1 MFINYLNIALRNL
14 LKSKVYS
21 LINVLGLASG
31 IACVFLIILY
41 VQTEL
46 SYDRFHDQA
55 ENLYRITWEDNNP
68 QTRTPHPM
76 AQAMKNDFPEVES
89 AVSISPLYAAGLTRE
104 THSFRNP
111 DRDTRYDEKNLVA
124 VDTTFF
130 DVFSFPLIKGNPGT
144 ALRSINGILISESM
158 AQKYFPGEDAMGQQ
172 LAVDSSGY
180 LVEVVGVFQDVP
192 ANSHFHFDF
201 LVSYLREKS
210 FDSLDAFYSWGDF
223 GHYNYIRLR
232 DGADPKAL
240 EAKLMPWVRKY
251 IEISDDEY
259 RALSEQNYRFR
270 LQPVTDIHLHS
281 RLRWE
286 LEANGN
292 IEYIYILSAAALLT
306 LIIAC
311 VNFMNLTTAK
321 SAERAKEIGVRK
333 TLGAGQGQLSS
344 QFLAES
350 IVMALLSVVLATFI
364 IELTLPFFNSFTGL
378 SFKIDY
384 AEHGLILAALG
395 ILIGVLSGLYPSV
408 YLSAIKPHLVLK
420 GKMVQSPRGARFR
433 RGLIVFQ
440 FFITMILVS
449 SAIVIYS
456 QLDFISSMD
465 LGFGK
470 EAVLTI
476 PVKNEAGMARFE
488 ALQNELLTVEGVTAV
503 SATSNIPG
511 QQFNQHHIASVR
523 NPDDDISTSEV
534 FIDYDF
540 FETLDIPL
548 VAGRAFSRG
557 NPADMGNAYILNET
571 AARQLNLEGEAEI
584 FWKQREQNTV
594 ERGTVVGVVKDFHF
608 QSLHEP
614 IRPLLFKLT
623 KERFNYILIKIDPEN
638 FAEKITDVEKVY
650 KEFEPVFGF
659 EFSFLEDQ
667 LNHQYAAEQR
677 TGTILGIFTL
687 IAILI
692 ASFGLFGM
700 SLLTFQQKIKE
711 LSVRKVLGASLPDLL
726 LLLVGDFTKLIV
738 LAVVLAIP
746 LAWWLMHQWLQNF
759 SYQVGIHPL
768 VFAMSGLALVFIAW
782 ATLSYFT
789 IKASELNPAETLKSE

>member
-1 MFINYLNIALRNL
+1 M
-14 LKSKVYS
+14 
-21 LINVLGLASG
+21 
-31 IACVFLIILY
+31 
-41 VQTEL
+41 T
-46 SYDRFHDQA
+46 
-55 ENLYRITWEDNNP
+55 
-68 QTRTPHPM
+68 
-76 AQAMKNDFPEVES
+76 
-89 AVSISPLYAAGLTRE
+89 
-104 THSFRNP
+104 
-111 DRDTRYDEKNLVA
+111 
-124 VDTTFF
+124 
-130 DVFSFPLIKGNPGT
+130 
-144 ALRSINGILISESM
+144 
-158 AQKYFPGEDAMGQQ
+158 
-172 LAVDSSGY
+172 
-180 LVEVVGVFQDVP
+180 
-192 ANSHFHFDF
+192 
-201 LVSYLREKS
+201 
-210 FDSLDAFYSWGDF
+210 
-223 GHYNYIRLR
+223 
-232 DGADPKAL
+232 
-240 EAKLMPWVRKY
+240 
-251 IEISDDEY
+251 
-259 RALSEQNYRFR
+259 
-270 LQPVTDIHLHS
+270 
-281 RLRWE
+281 
-286 LEANGN
+286 
-292 IEYIYILSAAALLT
+292 
-306 LIIAC
+306 
-311 VNFMNLTTAK
+311 
-321 SAERAKEIGVRK
+321 
-333 TLGAGQGQLSS
+333 
-344 QFLAES
+344 
-350 IVMALLSVVLATFI
+350 
-364 IELTLPFFNSFTGL
+364 
-378 SFKIDY
+378 
-384 AEHGLILAALG
+384 
-395 ILIGVLSGLYPSV
+395 
-408 YLSAIKPHLVLK
+408 
-420 GKMVQSPRGARFR
+420 
-433 RGLIVFQ
+433 
-440 FFITMILVS
+440 
-449 SAIVIYS
+449 
-456 QLDFISSMD
+456 
-465 LGFGK
+465 
-470 EAVLTI
+470 
-476 PVKNEAGMARFE
+476 RFE
-488 ALQNELLTVEGVTAV
+488 SLQNELLTVEGVTAV

-523 NPDDDISTSEV
+523 YPDDDISTSEV

-584 FWKQREQNTV
+584 LWKQREQNTV

-677 TGTILGIFTL
+677 TGAILGIFTL

-726 LLLVGDFTKLIV
+726 FLLVGDFTKLIV